1 MKGENRMYLT
11 VKQQVKHL
19 SKEDYITIR
28 ELCHTAKNLANE
40 AIYNV
45 RQYYFTEGEFL
56 KYEKNYTLLKNSPNY
71 KALNS
76 NMAQQILKEVDG
88 SFKSFF
94 GLLKLVKQGKYAFTD
109 CKLPYYLPKDGYT
122 TLIIGFVRLNGNK
135 LILPFSN
142 SFKKTHKSVEITI
155 PPILLDK
162 TIKEIRI
169 IPKANARFF
178 EIQYIYEA
186 ECIQRNLNTNNALA
200 LDLGINN
207 LVTAVSNIGK
217 SFIIDG
223 KRLKSINQWFN
234 KENTRLQSIKD
245 KQHFGRKP
253 TNRQKAA
260 ARNRNNKVNDYM
272 NKTARKVIDYCIHN
286 DIGTLVVGYNETF
299 QRNSHMGKQNNQ
311 NFVNIPYGQLR
322 NKLEYLCKLN
332 EIVFVKQEES
342 YTSKSSF
349 WDRDNIPVYNAD
361 NPKEYPFSGRRLQ
374 RGLYKTASGKTINA
388 DVNGALNIMRKSRVV
403 DMNILYSRGEVDTP
417 IRIRIA

>member
-1 MKGENRMYLT
+1 MHLT

-19 SKEDYITIR
+19 SKEDYKTIK
-28 ELCHTAKNLANE
+28 ELCHIAKNLANE

-45 RQYYFTEGEFL
+45 RQYYFAEGEFL

-94 GLLKLVKQGKYAFTD
+94 GLLKLAKQGKYAFKD
-109 CKLPYYLPKDGYT
+109 CRLPHYLPKDGYT
-122 TLIIGFVRLNGNK
+122 TLVIGFVRLKENK

-142 SFKKTHKSVEITI
+142 GFKKTHKAVEITI

-162 TIKEIRI
+162 KVKEIRI
-169 IPKANARFF
+169 IPKAKARFF

-186 ECIQRNLNTNNALA
+186 ECVQRNLNTNNALA

-207 LVTAVSNIGK
+207 LVTAVSSNGR

-223 KRLKSINQWFN
+223 RKLKSINQWFN
-234 KENTRLQSIKD
+234 KENARLQSIKD
-245 KQHFGRKP
+245 KQHYGKKS
-253 TNRQKAA
+253 TNRQKAI
-260 ARNRNNKVNDYM
+260 ARDRTNKVNDYM
-272 NKTARKVIDYCIHN
+272 NKAARKVINYCIAN

-299 QRNSHMGKQNNQ
+299 QRSSHIGKRNNQ

-322 NKLEYLCKLN
+322 SKLEYLCRLN
-332 EIVFVKQEES
+332 GIIFVKQEES
-342 YTSKSSF
+342 YTSRSSF
-349 WDRDNIPVYNAD
+349 WDRDDIPAYNAD
-361 NPKEYPFSGRRLQ
+361 NPREYQFSGKRVH
-374 RGLYKTASGKTINA
+374 RGQYKTASGKTINA
-388 DVNGALNIMRKSRVV
+388 DVNGALNIMRKSSVV
-403 DMNILYSRGEVDTP
+403 DVSILYSRGEVDTP
-417 IRIRIA
+417 VRIRIA